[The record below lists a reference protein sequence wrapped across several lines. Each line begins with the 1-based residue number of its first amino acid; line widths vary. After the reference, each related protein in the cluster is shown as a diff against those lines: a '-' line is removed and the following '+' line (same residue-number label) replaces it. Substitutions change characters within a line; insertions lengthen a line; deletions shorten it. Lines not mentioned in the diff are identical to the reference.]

1 MVSENRTAVTIY
13 KRSSRTTLSHQPRRV
28 LPYLTL
34 EGKTRVP
41 YLGIL
46 LPVGLISFYSPSFD
60 LRVELTAITLTLY
73 SVSAFPAQPT
83 TITSRIATTLWI
95 ARQTSTVQEM
105 SVTTDSDFCSS
116 LDDSGVGLAD
126 PGSELSQSRR
136 RLLDLINR
144 LHSTGAQVDI
154 DLPQIA
160 VIGAQSAGKSSLIES
175 ISGITLPRAAGT
187 CTRCPTECRLSSS
200 PDAWKCVVSLRLTK
214 DANGQLLGT
223 ARNEQFGDVIVDK
236 AKVEERMR
244 HAQRA
249 ILNPSRPSPDF
260 LDMDDEDIYENELSF
275 STNCVSLEIS
285 GPGVA
290 DLSFCD
296 LPGLIASVGSS
307 GNEHDINLVKSLV
320 ETYISKPSCLI
331 LLTVACETDFENQGA
346 HHLAKMHD
354 AEGKRTIG
362 VLTKPDRIPQ
372 GDEQG
377 WLDFIRNEKD
387 HLDNNWYCVKQP
399 SSTDIKRNITWA
411 EARKRESE
419 FFSLTAPW
427 VDLQPI
433 YYQYL
438 GTNHLIE
445 RLSTTLSDLI
455 SKRLPEIQL
464 EIERAMHRTMQQLAK
479 LPKDLSSNPLQEITT
494 VLSEFSKD
502 VSRHIKGVPQ
512 EGGLWQRIHLAQEKF
527 KRDIRDTGPDF
538 RPYERK
544 HDGQG
549 YSRPS
554 FLVNEEK
561 DESRNEAEPRGTRP
575 GSTPSPIYVDDVR
588 TRALHSRTRE
598 LPGHYPFDVPESYIA
613 EFTETWHISAQI
625 LCKAVY
631 AILIDH
637 VDKLIVRHFGSFGQ
651 KVLEQ
656 RVRVI
661 LQEHFNKQLEQTEG
675 KIEWLVELESLPF
688 TLNTH
693 YLSDYTHKFLGH
705 YKGARQRK
713 DHKPVSNALTEY
725 TPPSPLP
732 AGTSRKR
739 SASTNPSVP
748 ISEVLAGLS
757 SIGIHGVK
765 ASDLAKL
772 LPPDEMEHAL
782 KIMADVRGYFQVAY
796 KRFADNIPLAVDHDL
811 VRGFDKGL
819 LGIIY
824 ERLGILGENGKRVC
838 SELAQENPLVASR
851 REELVKKLERLQSAS
866 EELRSS

>member
-1 MVSENRTAVTIY
+1 MAALGSPILALNYHRAVLQGEPI
-13 KRSSRTTLSHQPRRV
+13 H
-28 LPYLTL
+28 
-34 EGKTRVP
+34 
-41 YLGIL
+41 
-46 LPVGLISFYSPSFD
+46 
-60 LRVELTAITLTLY
+60 
-73 SVSAFPAQPT
+73 SVS
-83 TITSRIATTLWI
+83 
-95 ARQTSTVQEM
+95 
-105 SVTTDSDFCSS
+105 SS
-116 LDDSGVGLAD
+116 HMTESF
-126 PGSELSQSRR
+126 
-136 RLLDLINR
+136 
-144 LHSTGAQVDI
+144 HT
-154 DLPQIA
+154 
-160 VIGAQSAGKSSLIES
+160 VIGAQSAGKSLLIES

-200 PDAWKCVVSLRLTK
+200 PDAWKCV
-214 DANGQLLGT
+214 LLGT
-223 ARNEQFGDVIVDK
+223 ARNERFGDVIVDK
-236 AKVEERMR
+236 AEVEERMR
-244 HAQRA
+244 HAQP
-249 ILNPSRPSPDF
+249 PSSDF

-275 STNCVSLEIS
+275 STNCVSLQIS
-285 GPGVA
+285 GPG
-290 DLSFCD
+290 S
-296 LPGLIASVGSS
+296 LIASVGSS

-377 WLDFIRNEKD
+377 WLDFIRNEKE

-427 VDLQPI
+427 VDLEPM
-433 YYQYL
+433 YHQYL
-438 GTNHLIE
+438 GTNNLIE

-464 EIERAMHRTMQQLAK
+464 EIERAMHRTMQQLAQ
-479 LPKDLSSNPLQEITT
+479 LPKELSNNPLQEIST

-502 VSRHIKGVPQ
+502 VSKHIQGVPQ
-512 EGGLWQRIHLAQEKF
+512 EGGLLQRIHIAQEKF

-561 DESRNEAEPRGTRP
+561 EESRNEAEPRGARP
-575 GSTPSPIYVDDVR
+575 RSTHGPIYVDDVR
-588 TRALHSRTRE
+588 TRALHSRTHE
-598 LPGHYPFDVPESYIA
+598 LPGHYPFDVLESYIV
-613 EFTETWHISAQI
+613 EFTETWHISVQI

-631 AILIDH
+631 AILVDH
-637 VDKLIVRHFGSFGQ
+637 VDKLIVQHLQSFRQ

-656 RVRVI
+656 CVRAIV
-661 LQEHFNKQLEQTEG
+661 QEHLRKQLEQAEA

-693 YLSDYTHKFLGH
+693 YLSDYTNKFLAH
-705 YKGARQRK
+705 YKGARQRQ
-713 DHKPVSNALTEY
+713 DHGPVSSALTKY
-725 TPPSPLP
+725 TPPSTQLS
-732 AGTSRKR
+732 GKC
-739 SASTNPSVP
+739 SASTNPSIS

-757 SIGIHGVK
+757 SIGIHSVK

-772 LPPDEMEHAL
+772 LPPDEMEDAL
-782 KIMADVRGYFQVAY
+782 KIMADVWGYFQVAY
-796 KRFADNIPLAVDHDL
+796 KRFADNIPLV
-811 VRGFDKGL
+811 GL
-819 LGIIY
+819 LGMLY
-824 ERLGILGENGKRVC
+824 ERLGILGENGKRIC
-838 SELAQENPLVASR
+838 SELTQENPLVAGH
-851 REELVKKLERLQSAS
+851 REELMKKLECLQSAS

>member
-1 MVSENRTAVTIY
+1 
-13 KRSSRTTLSHQPRRV
+13 
-28 LPYLTL
+28 
-34 EGKTRVP
+34 
-41 YLGIL
+41 
-46 LPVGLISFYSPSFD
+46 
-60 LRVELTAITLTLY
+60 
-73 SVSAFPAQPT
+73 
-83 TITSRIATTLWI
+83 
-95 ARQTSTVQEM
+95 M
-105 SVTTDSDFCSS
+105 SVTIDSDFCGSF
-116 LDDSGVGLAD
+116 DDSGVGLAD

-200 PDAWKCVVSLRLTK
+200 PDAWKCVVSLRFTK

-223 ARNEQFGDVIVDK
+223 ARNEQFGDAIVNK
-236 AKVEERMR
+236 AEVEERMR

-249 ILNPSRPSPDF
+249 ILNPSLPSSHF
-260 LDMDDEDIYENELSF
+260 LDTDDEDIYENELSF
-275 STNCVSLEIS
+275 STNCVSLQIS

-320 ETYISKPSCLI
+320 EMYISKPSCLI
-331 LLTVACETDFENQGA
+331 LLTVACETDFENQDA

-354 AEGKRTIG
+354 PEGKRIIG

-377 WLDFIRNEKD
+377 WLDFIRNEKE

-399 SSTDIKRNITWA
+399 SSTDIKCNITWA

-427 VDLQPI
+427 VDLEPI
-433 YYQYL
+433 YQLYL
-438 GTNHLIE
+438 GTNHLVE
-445 RLSTTLSDLI
+445 RLSATLSDLI

-464 EIERAMHRTMQQLAK
+464 EIERSMHRTMQQLAQ
-479 LPKDLSSNPLQEITT
+479 LPKELSSNPLQEIST

-502 VSRHIKGVPQ
+502 VSRHIKGVLL
-512 EGGLWQRIHLAQEKF
+512 EGGLFQRIHLAQEKF
-527 KRDIRDTGPDF
+527 KHDIRDTGPDF

-544 HDGQG
+544 HDGQR

-561 DESRNEAEPRGTRP
+561 EESRNEAEHHDAQPR
-575 GSTPSPIYVDDVR
+575 STSSPIYVDDVR

-598 LPGHYPFDVPESYIA
+598 LPGHYPFDVPESYIV

-631 AILIDH
+631 AILGDH
-637 VDKLIVRHFGSFGQ
+637 VDKLIAQHLRSFGQ
-651 KVLEQ
+651 NVLEQ

-661 LQEHFNKQLEQTEG
+661 VQEHLKKQLEQAEA

-693 YLSDYTHKFLGH
+693 YLSDYTDKFLAH
-705 YKGARQRK
+705 YKGLRQRQE
-713 DHKPVSNALTEY
+713 HEPVSKSLTHY
-725 TPPSPLP
+725 TPQTPLP
-732 AGTSRKR
+732 PGNTPKR
-739 SASTNPSVP
+739 SVLNNPSTS

-757 SIGIHGVK
+757 SIGIHVK

-772 LPPDEMEHAL
+772 LPPDEMEDAV

-796 KRFADNIPLAVDHDL
+796 KRFADNIPLTVDHDL

-819 LGIIY
+819 LGILY
-824 ERLGILGENGKRVC
+824 EKLGILGENGKRMC
-838 SELAQENPLVASR
+838 SELTQENPLVVGR
-851 REELVKKLERLQSAS
+851 REELMKKLERLQSAS
-866 EELRSS
+866 EELMSS

>member
-1 MVSENRTAVTIY
+1 MAALGSPILALNYHRAVVDCLTSSIVSIVQGEPIRSVS
-13 KRSSRTTLSHQPRRV
+13 SSRMT
-28 LPYLTL
+28 
-34 EGKTRVP
+34 E
-41 YLGIL
+41 
-46 LPVGLISFYSPSFD
+46 SF
-60 LRVELTAITLTLY
+60 
-73 SVSAFPAQPT
+73 
-83 TITSRIATTLWI
+83 
-95 ARQTSTVQEM
+95 
-105 SVTTDSDFCSS
+105 
-116 LDDSGVGLAD
+116 
-126 PGSELSQSRR
+126 
-136 RLLDLINR
+136 
-144 LHSTGAQVDI
+144 HSAQVDI

-200 PDAWKCVVSLRLTK
+200 PDAWKCVVSLRFTK

-223 ARNEQFGDVIVDK
+223 ARNERFGDVIVDK
-236 AKVEERMR
+236 AEVEERMR

-249 ILNPSRPSPDF
+249 ILNPSRPSSDF

-275 STNCVSLEIS
+275 STNCVSLQIS

-296 LPGLIASVGSS
+296 LPGTS
-307 GNEHDINLVKSLV
+307 
-320 ETYISKPSCLI
+320 I
-331 LLTVACETDFENQGA
+331 LFLLRAKVNVRAADFENQGA

-377 WLDFIRNEKD
+377 WLDFIRNEKE

-427 VDLQPI
+427 VDLEPM
-433 YYQYL
+433 YHQYL
-438 GTNHLIE
+438 GTNNLIE

-464 EIERAMHRTMQQLAK
+464 EIERAMHRTMQQLAQ
-479 LPKDLSSNPLQEITT
+479 LPKELSNNPLQEIST

-502 VSRHIKGVPQ
+502 VSKHIQGVPQ
-512 EGGLWQRIHLAQEKF
+512 EGGLLQRIHIAQEKF

-561 DESRNEAEPRGTRP
+561 EESRNEAEPRGARP
-575 GSTPSPIYVDDVR
+575 RSTHGPIYVDDVR

-598 LPGHYPFDVPESYIA
+598 LPGHYPFDVPESYIV

-631 AILIDH
+631 AILVDH
-637 VDKLIVRHFGSFGQ
+637 VDKLIVQHLESFGQ

-656 RVRVI
+656 RVRAIV
-661 LQEHFNKQLEQTEG
+661 QEHLRKQLEQAEA

-693 YLSDYTHKFLGH
+693 YLSDYTDKFLAH
-705 YKGARQRK
+705 YKGARQRQ
-713 DHKPVSNALTEY
+713 DHGPVSSALTKY
-725 TPPSPLP
+725 TPPSPQP
-732 AGTSRKR
+732 SGKR
-739 SASTNPSVP
+739 SASTNPSIS

-757 SIGIHGVK
+757 SIGIHSIK

-772 LPPDEMEHAL
+772 LPPDEMEDAL

-819 LGIIY
+819 LGMLY
-824 ERLGILGENGKRVC
+824 ERLGILGENGKRIC
-838 SELAQENPLVASR
+838 SELAQENPLVAGR
-851 REELVKKLERLQSAS
+851 REELMKKLERLQSAS
-866 EELRSS
+866 EELRS

>member
-1 MVSENRTAVTIY
+1 
-13 KRSSRTTLSHQPRRV
+13 
-28 LPYLTL
+28 
-34 EGKTRVP
+34 
-41 YLGIL
+41 
-46 LPVGLISFYSPSFD
+46 
-60 LRVELTAITLTLY
+60 
-73 SVSAFPAQPT
+73 
-83 TITSRIATTLWI
+83 
-95 ARQTSTVQEM
+95 M
-105 SVTTDSDFCSS
+105 SVTTDSDFCGST
-116 LDDSGVGLAD
+116 DDSGVGLAD

-160 VIGAQSAGKSSLIES
+160 VIGSQSAGKSSLIES

-200 PDAWKCVVSLRLTK
+200 PDAWKCVVSLRFTK

-223 ARNEQFGDVIVDK
+223 ARNEQFGNIILDK

-249 ILNPSRPSPDF
+249 ILNPSRPSSDF
-260 LDMDDEDIYENELSF
+260 LDMDEEDIYENELSF
-275 STNCVSLEIS
+275 STNCVSLQIS

-354 AEGKRTIG
+354 ADGKRTIG

-372 GDEQG
+372 GEEQG
-377 WLDFIRNEKD
+377 WLDFIRNEKEP
-387 HLDNNWYCVKQP
+387 LDNNWYCVKQP

-427 VDLQPI
+427 VDLEPI
-433 YYQYL
+433 YHQYL
-438 GTNHLIE
+438 GTNHLVE
-445 RLSTTLSDLI
+445 RLSATLSDLI

-464 EIERAMHRTMQQLAK
+464 EIERSMHRTMQQLAQ
-479 LPKDLSSNPLQEITT
+479 LPKELSSNPLQEIST

-502 VSRHIKGVPQ
+502 VSRHIQGVPQ
-512 EGGLWQRIHLAQEKF
+512 EGGLLQRIHLAQEKF
-527 KRDIRDTGPDF
+527 KRDIRDTGPEF

-554 FLVNEEK
+554 FLVKEEK
-561 DESRNEAEPRGTRP
+561 EETKNEDEPRGARP
-575 GSTPSPIYVDDVR
+575 RSTPSPIYVDDVR

-598 LPGHYPFDVPESYIA
+598 LPGHYPFDVPESYIV
-613 EFTETWHISAQI
+613 EFTDTWHISAQI

-631 AILIDH
+631 AILSDH
-637 VDKLIVRHFGSFGQ
+637 VDKLIAQHLKSFGQ
-651 KVLEQ
+651 NVLEQ
-656 RVRVI
+656 RARVI
-661 LQEHFNKQLEQTEG
+661 IQEHLRKQLEQAEA

-693 YLSDYTHKFLGH
+693 YLSDYTDKFLAH
-705 YKGARQRK
+705 YKGLRQRQK
-713 DHKPVSNALTEY
+713 HEPVSSALTKY
-725 TPPSPLP
+725 TPQSPP
-732 AGTSRKR
+732 PPGNTPKR
-739 SASTNPSVP
+739 SVLNNTPTS

-757 SIGIHGVK
+757 SIGIHVK

-772 LPPDEMEHAL
+772 LPPDEMEDAV

-796 KRFADNIPLAVDHDL
+796 KRFADNVPLVVDHDL

-819 LGIIY
+819 LGMLY
-824 ERLGILGENGKRVC
+824 EKLGILGENGKRMC
-838 SELAQENPLVASR
+838 SELTQENPLVVSR
-851 REELVKKLERLQSAS
+851 REELMKKLARLQSAS
-866 EELRSS
+866 EELMCS

>member
-1 MVSENRTAVTIY
+1 MTE
-13 KRSSRTTLSHQPRRV
+13 
-28 LPYLTL
+28 
-34 EGKTRVP
+34 
-41 YLGIL
+41 
-46 LPVGLISFYSPSFD
+46 SF
-60 LRVELTAITLTLY
+60 
-73 SVSAFPAQPT
+73 
-83 TITSRIATTLWI
+83 
-95 ARQTSTVQEM
+95 
-105 SVTTDSDFCSS
+105 
-116 LDDSGVGLAD
+116 
-126 PGSELSQSRR
+126 
-136 RLLDLINR
+136 
-144 LHSTGAQVDI
+144 HSAQVDI

-200 PDAWKCVVSLRLTK
+200 SDAWKCVVSLRFTK

-223 ARNEQFGDVIVDK
+223 ARNERFGDVIVDK
-236 AKVEERMR
+236 AEVEERMR

-249 ILNPSRPSPDF
+249 ILNPSRPSSDF

-275 STNCVSLEIS
+275 STNCVSLQIS

-354 AEGKRTIG
+354 AEGKRIIG

-377 WLDFIRNEKD
+377 WLDFIRNEKE

-427 VDLQPI
+427 VDLEPM
-433 YYQYL
+433 YHQYL
-438 GTNHLIE
+438 GTNHLVE
-445 RLSTTLSDLI
+445 RLSATLSDLI

-464 EIERAMHRTMQQLAK
+464 EIERAMHRTMQQLAQ
-479 LPKDLSSNPLQEITT
+479 LPKQLSSNPLQEISTI
-494 VLSEFSKD
+494 LSEFSKD

-512 EGGLWQRIHLAQEKF
+512 EGGLLQRIHLVQEKF
-527 KRDIRDTGPDF
+527 KRDIRDTGPNF

-544 HDGQG
+544 HDGQE

-561 DESRNEAEPRGTRP
+561 EESRNEASPRGVRP
-575 GSTPSPIYVDDVR
+575 RSTPCPIYVDDVR

-598 LPGHYPFDVPESYIA
+598 LPGHYPFDVPESYIV

-625 LCKAVY
+625 LCKAIY
-631 AILIDH
+631 AILGDH
-637 VDKLIVRHFGSFGQ
+637 IDKLIAQHLRSFGQ

-661 LQEHFNKQLEQTEG
+661 VQEHLRKQLEQAEA

-693 YLSDYTHKFLGH
+693 YLSDYTDKFLAH
-705 YKGARQRK
+705 YKGLRQQQ
-713 DHKPVSNALTEY
+713 DHGSVSSALTKY
-725 TPPSPLP
+725 TPPNPLP
-732 AGTSRKR
+732 PGNTPKR
-739 SASTNPSVP
+739 SASTNPSIS
-748 ISEVLAGLS
+748 ISEALAGLS
-757 SIGIHGVK
+757 SIGIHAK

-772 LPPDEMEHAL
+772 LPPDEMEDAL

-819 LGIIY
+819 LGLLY
-824 ERLGILGENGKRVC
+824 ERLGILGEKGKRIC
-838 SELAQENPLVASR
+838 SELAQENPLVAGR
-851 REELVKKLERLQSAS
+851 REELMKKLERLQSAS
-866 EELRSS
+866 EELMSS